1 MRSRAMTL
9 ALLCGLVGLPIQ
21 TAYASVE
28 ARTLDF
34 DVFLDERRIG
44 EQRFVLVQ
52 TPEGL
57 RVETRARFE
66 VKLLRITA
74 FAYDHRNVEEWRA
87 GCLASIESATD
98 SNGTPYRVSGRQ
110 QKEGF
115 RLDAANGGQWLPRC
129 VGTFSYWD
137 KQQLVGRERL
147 LNSQTGE
154 YVAVSVQ
161 ALPDARL
168 QVGDRE
174 VTVERYALRGAGL
187 ELTVSY
193 ASDDGEWLALDSR
206 LEGGRTLRYRR
217 AAQAQVAAR
226 P

>member
-1 MRSRAMTL
+1 MIV
-9 ALLCGLVGLPIQ
+9 ALLCGLVSLPMQ
-21 TAYASVE
+21 DAHAGVE

-44 EQRFVLVQ
+44 EQRFVLFP
-52 TPEGL
+52 TSEGL

-74 FAYDHRNVEEWRA
+74 FAYDHRNVEQWRA

-110 QKEGF
+110 QQEGF
-115 RLDAANGGQWLPRC
+115 RLDAANGAQWLPGC

-137 KQQLVGRERL
+137 KRQLVGRERL

-161 ALPDARL
+161 PLPDARL

-174 VTVERYALRGAGL
+174 VTVERYALRGEGL

-193 ASDDGEWLALDSR
+193 ASVDGEWLALDSR
-206 LEGGRTLRYRR
+206 LEGGRMLRYRR
-217 AAQAQVAAR
+217 ATQAQLSAR
-226 P
+226 Q

>member
-1 MRSRAMTL
+1 MRKGSMAIV
-9 ALLCGLVGLPIQ
+9 LLCALAGLP
-21 TAYASVE
+21 APGAHASVAE
-28 ARTLDF
+28 RTLDF

-44 EQRFVLVQ
+44 DQRFALFP
-52 TPEGL
+52 TADGL
-57 RVETRARFE
+57 RIETRARFE

-74 FAYDHRNVEEWRA
+74 FSYEHRNVEQWRG
-87 GCLASIESATD
+87 GCLASIESTTD

-110 QKEGF
+110 QAEGF
-115 RLDAANGGQWLPRC
+115 RVEGTDGGQRLPGC

-137 KQQLVGRERL
+137 RQQLVGREKL

-161 ALPDARL
+161 PLAEARL

-187 ELTVSY
+187 DLVVSY
-193 ASDDGEWLALDSR
+193 ASDGGEWLALDSR
-206 LEGGRTLRYRR
+206 LDGGRMLRYRR
-217 AAQAQVAAR
+217 TTQAQGSTR
-226 P
+226 Q